1 MAEWKKVLVQ
11 GADITV
17 NSITLGS
24 TAVTS
29 TAAELNLLDGVS
41 GLVQADFTKLAA
53 VDASAAE
60 INVLDGVTAGTAAA
74 SKAVVLD
81 SNKDLGT
88 IRDISGSAAL
98 FSGTVTANAFAG
110 DGSNLT
116 GVAAG
121 SLDIDNFSELDAAPH
136 ATQDEFLV
144 SDNGTEKRV
153 SMTNVANGAFALIS
167 GDATVAAGGALT
179 IAADSVEGTMLNTNA
194 ADTTTIEVSSDSLS
208 VLKVPNDLT
217 VDNATIA
224 LNSGTT
230 YNGSGAVTIS
240 VKDGGIDADALAAGV
255 AGNGLTG
262 GGGSALAVGA
272 GSGITVAANDVAV
285 TAAQTA
291 ITSLINSSLTK
302 IGTAADQ
309 EYVDFSTS
317 NEVNV
322 KINDTERL
330 SVTATGVDITGNAT
344 VSSDLTVS
352 GNLTVAGTT
361 TEVQTANLSVEDK
374 FILLNSGSSTAT
386 DESGIIF
393 GGSGGTALTGSALIW
408 NGDYNSNDG
417 RAAIAHTVAGS
428 STTATVAYYVGGV
441 FDGNSSDA
449 ATAKADH
456 RGNIRVDSSD
466 DIYIY
471 V

>member
-98 FSGTVTANAFAG
+98 FSGTITANAFAG

-121 SLDIDNFSELDAAPH
+121 SLDIDNFDELDATPH
-136 ATQDEFLV
+136 ATQDEFLI

-208 VLKVPNDLT
+208 VLKVPSDLT
-217 VDNATIA
+217 VDDATIQ

-230 YNGSGAVTIS
+230 FNGSAARTIS
-240 VKDGGIDADALAAGV
+240 IKDGGVDADALAAAV

-330 SVTATGVDITGNAT
+330 SVTAAGVDITGAAT
-344 VSSDLTVS
+344 ISTNLTVS

-361 TEVQTANLSVEDK
+361 TEVQTANLNVEDK

-456 RGNIRVDSSD
+456 RGNIRVDSSN

>member
-17 NSITLGS
+17 NTITLGS

-53 VDASAAE
+53 IDSTAAE
-60 INVLDGVTAGTAAA
+60 VDVLNGVTAGTAAA

-81 SNKDLGT
+81 ANKDIGT
-88 IRDISGSAAL
+88 IRDISGSGAL
-98 FSGTVTANAFAG
+98 FSGTVAANAFSG
-110 DGSNLT
+110 DGSALT

-121 SLDIDNFSELDAAPH
+121 SIDIDNFSALGSAGLAQGDHFLFSDA
-136 ATQDEFLV
+136 
-144 SDNGTEKRV
+144 GTEKKV
-153 SMTNVANGAFALIS
+153 TFSNLEDTIFGNVS

-179 IAADSVEGTMLNTNA
+179 IAANSVEGTMLNTNA
-194 ADTTTIEVSSDSLS
+194 ADTTTLELSSDTLS
-208 VLKVPNDLT
+208 VLKVPNALT
-217 VDNATIA
+217 D
-224 LNSGTT
+224 G
-230 YNGSGAVTIS
+230 NGFADFSYDGSSAVT
-240 VKDGGIDADALAAGV
+240 
-255 AGNGLTG
+255 
-262 GGGSALAVGA
+262 LAVGA
-272 GSGITVAANDVAV
+272 GDGITVNAANVAV

-291 ITSLINSSLTK
+291 ITSLINASLTK
-302 IGTAADQ
+302 IGTATDQ

-322 KINDTERL
+322 KVNDTERL
-330 SVTATGVDITGNAT
+330 SVTAAGVDITGNAT

-361 TEVQTANLSVEDK
+361 TEVQTANLNVEDK

-386 DESGIIF
+386 DEAGIIF

-441 FDGNSSDA
+441 FDGSTSDA

-466 DIYIY
+466 DIFIY

>member
-1 MAEWKKVLVQ
+1 MAAWKKVLVQ
-11 GADITV
+11 DADITV

-24 TAVTS
+24 TAVS
-29 TAAELNLLDGVS
+29 ATAAELNLLDGVS

-53 VDASAAE
+53 INSTAAE
-60 INVLDGVTAGTAAA
+60 IDVLDGVTAGTAAA

-81 SNKDLGT
+81 ANKDLGT
-88 IRDISGSAAL
+88 IRDISGSGAL
-98 FSGTVTANAFAG
+98 FSGTITANAFAG

-121 SLDIDNFSELDAAPH
+121 SLDIDNFAALGSAGVAQGDNFLFSDA
-136 ATQDEFLV
+136 
-144 SDNGTEKRV
+144 GTEKKV
-153 SMTNVANGAFALIS
+153 TFSNLEDTIFGNIS

-179 IAADSVEGTMLNTNA
+179 IAADSVEGTMLATNA
-194 ADTTTIEVSSDSLS
+194 ADTTTLELSSNTLS
-208 VLKVPNDLT
+208 VLKVPNALT
-217 VDNATIA
+217 D
-224 LNSGTT
+224 
-230 YNGSGAVTIS
+230 
-240 VKDGGIDADALAAGV
+240 
-255 AGNGLTG
+255 GNGFADFSYD
-262 GGGSALAVGA
+262 GSSAVSLAVGA
-272 GSGITVAANDVAV
+272 GDGITVNAANVAV

-309 EYVDFSTS
+309 EYVDFSTA

-322 KINDTERL
+322 KVNDTERL

-344 VSSDLTVS
+344 VSTNLTVS

-361 TEVQTANLSVEDK
+361 TEVQTANLNVEDK

-393 GGSGGTALTGSALIW
+393 GGANGAAGAGAALVW
-408 NGDYNSNDG
+408 NGDHNSNDG
-417 RAAIAHTVAGS
+417 RLGVANAVAS
-428 STTATVAYYVGGV
+428 DATTATVNYHLAGV
-441 FDGNSSDA
+441 FAGNSTDA
-449 ATAKADH
+449 ATAQADH
-456 RGNIRVDSSD
+456 VGNIRVESSE
-466 DIYIY
+466 IYIY

>member
-1 MAEWKKVLVQ
+1 MAAWKKVLVQ
-11 GADITV
+11 DADITV

-24 TAVTS
+24 TAVS
-29 TAAELNLLDGVS
+29 ATAAELNLLDGVS

-53 VDASAAE
+53 INSTAAE
-60 INVLDGVTAGTAAA
+60 IDVLDGVTAGTAAA

-81 SNKDLGT
+81 ANKDLGT
-88 IRDISGSAAL
+88 IRDISGSGAL
-98 FSGTVTANAFAG
+98 FSGTITANAFAG

-121 SLDIDNFSELDAAPH
+121 SLDIDNFAALGSAGVAQGDHFLFSDA
-136 ATQDEFLV
+136 
-144 SDNGTEKRV
+144 GTEKKV
-153 SMTNVANGAFALIS
+153 TFSNLEDTIFGNIS

-179 IAADSVEGTMLNTNA
+179 IAADSVEGTMLATNA
-194 ADTTTIEVSSDSLS
+194 ADTTTLELSSNTLS
-208 VLKVPNDLT
+208 VLKVPNALT
-217 VDNATIA
+217 D
-224 LNSGTT
+224 
-230 YNGSGAVTIS
+230 
-240 VKDGGIDADALAAGV
+240 
-255 AGNGLTG
+255 GNGFADFSYD
-262 GGGSALAVGA
+262 GSSAVSLAVGA
-272 GSGITVAANDVAV
+272 GDGITVNAANVAV

-309 EYVDFSTS
+309 EYVDFSTA

-322 KINDTERL
+322 KVNDTERL

-344 VSSDLTVS
+344 VSTNLTVS

-361 TEVQTANLSVEDK
+361 TEVQTANLNVEDK

-393 GGSGGTALTGSALIW
+393 GGANGAAGAGAALVW
-408 NGDYNSNDG
+408 NGDHNSNDG
-417 RAAIAHTVAGS
+417 RLGVANAVAS
-428 STTATVAYYVGGV
+428 DATTATVNYHLAGV
-441 FDGNSSDA
+441 FAGNSTDA
-449 ATAKADH
+449 ATAQADH
-456 RGNIRVDSSD
+456 VGNIRVESSE
-466 DIYIY
+466 IYIY

>member
-53 VDASAAE
+53 IDSTAAE
-60 INVLDGVTAGTAAA
+60 IDVLDGVTAGTAAA

-81 SNKDLGT
+81 ANKDIGT
-88 IRDISGSAAL
+88 IRDISGSGAL
-98 FSGTVTANAFAG
+98 FSGTVAANAFAG
-110 DGSNLT
+110 DGSGLT

-121 SLDIDNFSELDAAPH
+121 SLDIDNFAALGSAGVAQGDHFLFSDA
-136 ATQDEFLV
+136 
-144 SDNGTEKRV
+144 GTEKKV
-153 SMTNVANGAFALIS
+153 TFSNLEDTIFGNIS

-194 ADTTTIEVSSDSLS
+194 ADTSTLELSSNTLS

-230 YNGSGAVTIS
+230 FNGSGAVTIS
-240 VKDGGIDADALAAGV
+240 VKDGGIDADALASSV
-255 AGNGLTG
+255 AGAGLAG
-262 GGGSALAVGA
+262 GGGTVLSVGA
-272 GSGITVAANDVAV
+272 GSGITANANDVAV

-302 IGTAADQ
+302 IGTATDQ

-322 KINDTERL
+322 KVNDTERL
-330 SVTATGVDITGNAT
+330 SVTAAGVDITGAAT
-344 VSSDLTVS
+344 ISTNLTVS

-361 TEVQTANLSVEDK
+361 TEVQTTNLNVEDK

-393 GGSGGTALTGSALIW
+393 GGANGAAGAGAALVW
-408 NGDYNSNDG
+408 NGDHNSNDG
-417 RAAIAHTVAGS
+417 RLGVANAVDS
-428 STTATVAYYVGGV
+428 DATTATVNYHLAGV
-441 FDGNSSDA
+441 FAGSTSDA
-449 ATAKADH
+449 ATAQADH
-456 RGNIRVDSSD
+456 VGNIRVESSE
-466 DIYIY
+466 IYIY

>member
-1 MAEWKKVLVQ
+1 MAEWKKVLVSGSTIDVAALQ
-11 GADITV
+11 V
-17 NSITLGS
+17 GS
-24 TAVTS
+24 TAITS
-29 TAAELNLLDGVS
+29 TPAELNLLDGVS

-53 VDASAAE
+53 IDSTAAE
-60 INVLDGVTAGTAAA
+60 IDVLDGVTAGTAAA

-81 SNKDLGT
+81 ANKDLGT
-88 IRDISGSAAL
+88 IRDISGSGAL
-98 FSGTVTANAFAG
+98 FSGTIAANAFSG
-110 DGSNLT
+110 DGSALT

-153 SMTNVANGAFALIS
+153 SMTNVANGAFALVS
-167 GDATVAAGGALT
+167 GDATVASGGALT
-179 IAADSVEGTMLNTNA
+179 IAANSVEGTMLNTNS
-194 ADTTTIEVSSDSLS
+194 ADTSTIELSSDTLS

-230 YNGSGAVTIS
+230 FNGSGAVTIS
-240 VKDGGIDADALAAGV
+240 VKDGGIDADALASSV
-255 AGNGLTG
+255 AGAGLAG
-262 GGGSALAVGA
+262 GGGTVLSVGGGA
-272 GSGITVAANDVAV
+272 GITANANDVAV

-302 IGTAADQ
+302 IGTATDQ

-330 SVTATGVDITGNAT
+330 SVTAAGVDITGAT
-344 VSSDLTVS
+344 TISTNLTVS

-361 TEVQTANLSVEDK
+361 TEVQTTNLNVEDK

-386 DESGIIF
+386 EESGIIF
-393 GGSGGTALTGSALIW
+393 GGANGSANTGTALIW

-417 RAAIAHTVAGS
+417 RLAISNTVAS
-428 STTATVAYYVGGV
+428 NATSATVNYFIAGV
-441 FDGNSSDA
+441 FDGTVADA
-449 ATAKADH
+449 ATAQADH
-456 RGNIRVDSSD
+456 RGNIRVDSSN
-466 DIYIY
+466 DIFIY